1 MDVLQ
6 FIRQMQEIYGDE
18 LIKPASELPRP
29 QQALDREMFETA
41 FKDKKADGGR
51 IGFDG
56 GGSPLQR
63 LRQEIVDSMRPYAP
77 GNVTEDQLQLIVK
90 DITLDMTAEQAQ
102 TSAKNNFIKLFGMA
116 DGGRAGYAG
125 GKLVKTGENKG
136 KYRYTVGS
144 GKNLRNFYTTSR
156 TEGEKWVKENRGT
169 IYFKGSKKGEK
180 AVARTAKEG
189 NDLAN
194 RYNKLIENSFN
205 KEDMSKIPSWK
216 SFLEKQKLKH
226 GTVNFYRTN
235 ASKYNL
241 INTID
246 KKNELVN
253 MLIERANNDLKHTPF
268 IDIQKKVSISNRVDT
283 KTWKNFIIKLDSKE
297 NKVSKA
303 FNYLYNSN
311 FKLKSRVRQTIK
323 DITGIQTK
331 DIINAGLSKNINYN
345 NNLKA
350 LEYASYA
357 RDLYDSKNPKTLK
370 EIIDTSAYR
379 AGGNIVWTSDIDNPK
394 LKNRANKNIFDY
406 ALRNFNY
413 HQKYKTGKGMVTFY
427 DAKTNKPINWDQI
440 PDKGRGYKFLKPS
453 TVYFVHANDRNK
465 TKWTLSTID
474 ADNQKWSANKK
485 TSGLFDEVFQ
495 AKDTY
500 VKLINTKV
508 TDPLNKGK
516 KITFGKLM
524 EEVYQTGFD
533 NFGNPYSIEH
543 GNGVANEPFKN
554 LSIASQRVNSALY
567 HLERNTSL
575 STKELNAIR
584 KELNKGVFST
594 RVKNTD
600 LRIRRIID
608 STQQLQ
614 KDVLVKGKK
623 FNQTELQAQLAKL
636 STNPRCRFSGGGSAD
651 LAFCANEGRNRL
663 EKIILQGGAKG
674 EEGDLA
680 KKILQ
685 AGRGLK
691 SALSLR
697 GLLGPAAAAF
707 LAAEE
712 GGYVGYDMFA
722 KGKTFKEAVGDSYF
736 NLALGDRSKIDP
748 TKERDKR
755 LREIGGGPPSQ
766 AFRAMSEK
774 EMGELAA
781 YENALKEEQKINQA
795 FFDDMNAKQ
804 KLEQAKKFSPAV
816 VDKRQKTYD
825 ETRANIRDI
834 LKPASVLP
842 LLSVD
847 YDAGKRALEKARGLT
862 TRDQLTSTGPKTFGK
877 IFPPAERSRQSDL
890 EEAEAQ
896 ILGQDLAT
904 LKANPAFKYG
914 RENQLVYP
922 TLGFARGGLSGGDTS
937 GPPPEKGPMSQGLL
951 SLYKNGRKL

>member
-18 LIKPASELPRP
+18 LIKPASELSRP
-29 QQALDREMFETA
+29 QQALDREMFENA

-51 IGFDG
+51 AGYNSG
-56 GGSPLQR
+56 
-63 LRQEIVDSMRPYAP
+63 
-77 GNVTEDQLQLIVK
+77 QLVK
-90 DITLDMTAEQAQ
+90 P
-102 TSAKNNFIKLFGMA
+102 SA
-116 DGGRAGYAG
+116 DGSRPGYGA
-125 GKLVKTGENKG
+125 
-136 KYRYTVGS
+136 
-144 GKNLRNFYTTSR
+144 
-156 TEGEKWVKENRGT
+156 T
-169 IYFKGSKKGEK
+169 IKSKKLNK
-180 AVARTAKEG
+180 HK
-189 NDLAN
+189 D
-194 RYNKLIENSFN
+194 KLIEQYNKIVLKDFA
-205 KEDMSKIPSWK
+205 KEDLSKTKTWK
-216 SFLEKQKLKH
+216 QFLQTKDLK
-226 GTVNFYRTN
+226 GGSIKFYENVNREGIKVIYART
-235 ASKYNL
+235 KRG
-241 INTID
+241 
-246 KKNELVN
+246 ELADI
-253 MLIERANNDLKHTPF
+253 LIERANNDLKHTEWM
-268 IDIQKKVSISNRVDT
+268 DIQKKVSPQKRIDL
-283 KTWKNFIIKLDSKE
+283 KWKDYIVRLDKKADKVNKAFTYLFDNEIKLKKPKNLTGSIDVYERSIFRNVISDLTGVKS
-297 NKVSKA
+297 NKVI
-303 FNYLYNSN
+303 
-311 FKLKSRVRQTIK
+311 R
-323 DITGIQTK
+323 
-331 DIINAGLSKNINYN
+331 AGLNMNDAFIKNKDLINF
-345 NNLKA
+345 
-350 LEYASYA
+350 ASA
-357 RDLYDSKNPKTLK
+357 GGLFTEREGNTLS
-370 EIIDTSAYR
+370 EILNTAKYR
-379 AGGNIVWTSDIDNPK
+379 MGGNISFSSDITK
-394 LKNRANKNIFDY
+394 SAGANKNVFDY
-406 ALRNFNY
+406 ALRNFNH
-413 HQKYKTGKGMVTFY
+413 HQKYKTGRGTITFY
-427 DAKTNKPINWDQI
+427 DAKTKKPINWDAV
-440 PDKGRGYKFLKPS
+440 PLNENGFKSLKPS
-453 TVYFVHANDRNK
+453 NVYFIDSTQQGPK

-474 ADNQKWSANKK
+474 ADNEKWSAGKK

-495 AKDTY
+495 AKQIYTKLLDTE
-500 VKLINTKV
+500 V
-508 TDPLNKGK
+508 TDPLNPKGK
-516 KITFGKLM
+516 KITFKKLM

-543 GNGVANEPFKN
+543 GSGVSEKPFSN
-554 LSIASQRVNSALY
+554 LGIASQRVNAALY

-584 KELNKGVFST
+584 KELNKGVFPT
-594 RVKNTD
+594 KVKNTD

-623 FNQTELQAQLAKL
+623 FNQTELQTQLAKL
-636 STNPRCRFSGGGSAD
+636 SKNPRCRYSGGGSAD

-691 SALSLR
+691 SALSLK

-736 NLALGDRSKIDP
+736 NLALGDRTKIDP
-748 TKERDKR
+748 TKERNKR
-755 LREIGGGPPSQ
+755 LREIG
-766 AFRAMSEK
+766 AMSEK

-781 YENALKEEQKINQA
+781 YENVLKEEQKINQA
-795 FFDDMNAKQ
+795 FFDDANAKQ
-804 KLEQAKKFSPAV
+804 KLEQAKKFYPAV

-847 YDAGKRALEKARGLT
+847 YDAGKKALEKASGLI
-862 TRDQLTSTGPKTFGK
+862 TRDQRTSTGPKIFGK

-890 EEAEAQ
+890 KEAEAQ

-914 RENQLVYP
+914 RENELVYP

>member
-6 FIRQMQEIYGDE
+6 FIRQMQEMYGDE

-29 QQALDREMFETA
+29 QQALDREMFVDFNKRNKFA
-41 FKDKKADGGR
+41 GGQLVKPSADG
-51 IGFDG
+51 
-56 GGSPLQR
+56 S
-63 LRQEIVDSMRPYAP
+63 RP
-77 GNVTEDQLQLIVK
+77 
-90 DITLDMTAEQAQ
+90 
-102 TSAKNNFIKLFGMA
+102 
-116 DGGRAGYAG
+116 GYAAT
-125 GKLVKTGENKG
+125 KT
-136 KYRYTVGS
+136 S
-144 GKNLRNFYTTSR
+144 
-156 TEGEKWVKENRGT
+156 T
-169 IYFKGSKKGEK
+169 IKSKKLNK
-180 AVARTAKEG
+180 HK
-189 NDLAN
+189 D
-194 RYNKLIENSFN
+194 KLIEQYNKIVLKDFA
-205 KEDMSKIPSWK
+205 KEDLSKTKTWK
-216 SFLEKQKLKH
+216 QFLENKDLK
-226 GTVNFYRTN
+226 GGSIGFYENMNREGIKVIYPRT
-235 ASKYNL
+235 KRG
-241 INTID
+241 
-246 KKNELVN
+246 ELAN
-253 MLIERANNDLKHTPF
+253 MLIERANNDLKHTEWM
-268 IDIQKKVSISNRVDT
+268 DIQKKVSPQKRIDL
-283 KTWKNFIIKLDSKE
+283 KWKDYIVRLDKKADKVNKAFTYLFDNEIKLKKPKNLTGSDVYERSIFRNVISDLTGVKS
-297 NKVSKA
+297 NKVI
-303 FNYLYNSN
+303 
-311 FKLKSRVRQTIK
+311 R
-323 DITGIQTK
+323 
-331 DIINAGLSKNINYN
+331 AGLNDNDAFIKNKNLINFASTGGLFTEREGN
-345 NNLKA
+345 TLREILDTA
-350 LEYASYA
+350 EY
-357 RDLYDSKNPKTLK
+357 RM
-370 EIIDTSAYR
+370 
-379 AGGNIVWTSDIDNPK
+379 GGNISFSSDITRST
-394 LKNRANKNIFDY
+394 RANKNVFDY
-406 ALRNFNY
+406 ALRNFNH
-413 HQKYKTGKGMVTFY
+413 HQKYKTRRGTITFY
-427 DAKTNKPINWDQI
+427 DAKTNKPIIWNDV
-440 PDKGRGYKFLKPS
+440 PLNENGFKSLKPS
-453 TVYFVHANDRNK
+453 DVYFIDSTQQGPK

-474 ADNQKWSANKK
+474 ADNEKWSKGKK
-485 TSGLFDEVFQ
+485 TSRLFDEVFQ

-500 VKLINTKV
+500 DKLLDTEV
-508 TDPLNKGK
+508 TDPLNPKGK
-516 KITFGKLM
+516 KITFKKLM

-543 GNGVANEPFKN
+543 GSGVSEKPFKN
-554 LSIASQRVNSALY
+554 LGIASQRVNSALY

-575 STKELNAIR
+575 STKELNAVR
-584 KELNKGVFST
+584 KELNKGVFPT
-594 RVKNTD
+594 QVKNTD
-600 LRIRRIID
+600 LKIRRIID

-623 FNQTELQAQLAKL
+623 FNQTELQTQLAKL

-663 EKIILQGGAKG
+663 EKIIIKGGATG

-707 LAAEE
+707 LLAEE

-781 YENALKEEQKINQA
+781 YENVLKEDQKINQA

-904 LKANPAFKYG
+904 LKANPAFKFGMKEKIMFPSSIDASIFADGG
-914 RENQLVYP
+914 R
-922 TLGFARGGLSGGDTS
+922 AGLSGGDTS